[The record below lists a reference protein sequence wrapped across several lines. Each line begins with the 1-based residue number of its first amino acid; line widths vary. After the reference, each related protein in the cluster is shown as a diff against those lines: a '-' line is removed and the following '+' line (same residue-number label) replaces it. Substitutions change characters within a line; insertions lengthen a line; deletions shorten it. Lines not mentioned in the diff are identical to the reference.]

1 MKKLWAFLTKDIPF
15 LPYYQTSMFKF
26 FLGKNFCG
34 NHLVLLLLTPTFCI
48 AFQLQAKAAVDCPIA
63 LDRVFLKKANNNQ
76 LELNISTGGS
86 LTVDSSNLQNG
97 YSFRILD
104 PNARIEQTN
113 LGSQDQDKCKYQVE
127 LTQALKEK
135 FPRLL
140 SGNKQATYFW
150 ISKKNLL
157 DFPKYSLVED
167 SLQKLLLFQ
176 IIQTVIIIG
185 GLVLAIVFVVANE
198 KQRRVIRDEK
208 KKSDQTLRELSDII
222 RDEKKKSDQTLQDLP
237 DKINTFSTKLNRFG
251 NDISIIHYSIQD
263 LSALVKEEFLKIVK
277 ISKKGTDKNEEI
289 IPVKPIESQLSL
301 FPSTSQELNQQ
312 ELNQQ
317 ELNQQELNQQEL
329 NQQELNQQELNQQE
343 LNQQAEWT
351 ELVEQF
357 NSRNTN
363 YFENSKHRFL
373 SLTKASVESSVG
385 RNMRRTLQFEIS
397 PDNSS
402 PAFLQVELDN
412 NQWLIPNILSSSFE
426 RSFNNLVT
434 TDYLRKNAGIFTVLN
449 TNSLIKSQLVRPA
462 KLIEIMT
469 GVWQVAEPG
478 EFRQ

>member
-97 YSFRILD
+97 YGFRILD

-277 ISKKGTDKNEEI
+277 ILKKGTDKNEEI

-301 FPSTSQELNQQ
+301 FPSTS
-312 ELNQQ
+312 
-317 ELNQQELNQQEL
+317 
-329 NQQELNQQELNQQE
+329 QELNQQE